1 MDSDIAH
8 YFVHVSLYIPLSI
21 DYFLGDVFLSI
32 RAGSIVFLADN
43 ALSYF
48 MTWFHSS
55 PQKQENIEKAGI

>member
-1 MDSDIAH
+1 M
-8 YFVHVSLYIPLSI
+8 SLYILLSI

-32 RAGSIVFLADN
+32 RADSIVFLADN